1 MESPWT
7 EEAKAIAAQVWC
19 QPTTESI
26 QFDPRLATEF
36 AKTLAIWMETAA
48 GYARDREFYCGL
60 LVTTASH
67 LGPEVFVSDDGS
79 IQDEPLL
86 LKIPEIVGALA
97 SAKKKE
103 AA

>member
-48 GYARDREFYCGL
+48 VPTHHGRQTAQ
-60 LVTTASH
+60 TTH
-67 LGPEVFVSDDGS
+67 L
-79 IQDEPLL
+79 
-86 LKIPEIVGALA
+86 
-97 SAKKKE
+97 
-103 AA
+103 